1 MRATKYIITSPEC
14 TDILPSDI
22 SALVYESRSGI
33 RVKETCFG
41 AIIEGEEQQVESLA
55 KEIRALD
62 PSGIF
67 IKDRGF
73 ALGDSNHCRGSIIDP
88 SCRIISSVSGR
99 RSGSA
104 RPGCY
109 MIEAESKLLP
119 MISKALASLAEKD
132 H

>member
-1 MRATKYIITSPEC
+1 M
-14 TDILPSDI
+14 
-22 SALVYESRSGI
+22 VYESKSGI

-41 AIIEGEEQQVESLA
+41 AIIEGEEQPIKSLVE
-55 KEIRALD
+55 EIRALD

-73 ALGDSNHCRGSIIDP
+73 SMGDPNHCRGSVFSP
-88 SCRIISSVSGR
+88 SLRMISSVSGC

-119 MISKALASLAEKD
+119 SISKALAFMAKGESKPSTCKLND
-132 H
+132 NIQNITIHV